1 MNYQD
6 KSQDVKQEHCNGT
19 QVKQPGEQDKAR
31 DTYKDRVA
39 NTPQC
44 TVERTV
50 NVIGGKWTTLIVREL
65 LGGTKRFGEIRTSLT
80 GVSPKTLTDRL
91 RELEAHGILEREVY
105 AEVPPRVEYSLTERG
120 RALRPIFDAM
130 SEWGGKWT

>member
-1 MNYQD
+1 MNHRDKYQE
-6 KSQDVKQEHCNGT
+6 K
-19 QVKQPGEQDKAR
+19 
-31 DTYKDRVA
+31 VA

>member
-1 MNYQD
+1 MNHDD
-6 KSQDVKQEHCNGT
+6 KYR
-19 QVKQPGEQDKAR
+19 DK
-31 DTYKDRVA
+31 VA

-50 NVIGGKWTTLIVREL
+50 NVIGGKWTTLVVREL
-65 LGGTKRFGEIRTSLT
+65 LGGTKRFGEIRASLT

-91 RELEAHGILEREVY
+91 RELEAHGIVEREVY

-130 SEWGGKWT
+130 NEWGGKWT

>member
-6 KSQDVKQEHCNGT
+6 KSQNANQEHRSSVQT
-19 QVKQPGEQDKAR
+19 KQQSEQGNARETYGDK
-31 DTYKDRVA
+31 VA